1 MKRNLTK
8 LSLLN
13 GVVPRS
19 AFDGDLSTD
28 ERAQARIRTLVAD
41 HDPIS
46 RRVVEGVLRSCD
58 ELEVTAVDSHR
69 PLLEWPLRRLDV
81 VVLGLA
87 SGESPTGT
95 VRELSA
101 RELRVLLVGID
112 WTRRGLDDAA
122 AAGAVGFLVKDPEL
136 TGIVGGVQAV
146 AAGNVVLSPE
156 LLELYVPRSADGS
169 ARHQRAAEAVHRL
182 SDREREVLTLLGEGL
197 STAEAAR
204 VCGVSSTTI
213 KSHVSHALT
222 KLGARNRLEAVLMV
236 KDESAQR

>member
-1 MKRNLTK
+1 M
-8 LSLLN
+8 
-13 GVVPRS
+13 
-19 AFDGDLSTD
+19 
-28 ERAQARIRTLVAD
+28 IAD

-46 RRVVEGVLRSCD
+46 RRVVEGVLRSCA
-58 ELEVTAVDSHR
+58 ELDVVAAVDSHR
-69 PLLEWPLRRLDV
+69 PLTEWPLRGMDV
-81 VVLGLA
+81 AVLGLA
-87 SGESPTGT
+87 SGDSPVGAI
-95 VRELSA
+95 RELSGH
-101 RELRVLLVGID
+101 RIRVLLIGID
-112 WTRRGLDDAA
+112 WTRRGLNEAA

-156 LLELYVPRSADGS
+156 LLDLYMPRPAANGS
-169 ARHQRAAEAVHRL
+169 TTRRQGPAEAVGRL
-182 SDREREVLTLLGEGL
+182 SEREREVLTLLGEGL

-236 KDESAQR
+236 KEAS